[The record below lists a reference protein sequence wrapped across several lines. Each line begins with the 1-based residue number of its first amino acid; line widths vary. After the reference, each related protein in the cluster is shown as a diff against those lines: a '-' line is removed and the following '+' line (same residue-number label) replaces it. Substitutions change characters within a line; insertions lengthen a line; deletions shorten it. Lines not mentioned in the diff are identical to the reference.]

1 MSSRRQRAPRT
12 AFRARSWGRPRHPDD
27 LRPPAQ
33 ALDDPH
39 PGDVR
44 VSGSRHRARAG
55 DATIAAGSAT
65 RGGRTRGEDTHPM
78 FKVGYEVR
86 RRARKKGRARR
97 PSARLDAGRFSARAF
112 LLRVSAHIR
121 KFVQNQT
128 GSHTKSLPRSL
139 LPHVELQDERFE
151 PGSGAARPSVVAP
164 HSSPRARRSPAWTR
178 IGRPREDR
186 CARDRLRLLLT
197 PVPSSPTPAP

>member
-1 MSSRRQRAPRT
+1 MSSRRRRAPRT

-39 PGDVR
+39 PGDVG

-86 RRARKKGRARR
+86 RRARKKGRPRW
-97 PSARLDAGRFSARAF
+97 PSARLDADFPPARCSFGFGPYPQICGKSDWFPYEFAF
-112 LLRVSAHIR
+112 
-121 KFVQNQT
+121 
-128 GSHTKSLPRSL
+128 PCSL
-139 LPHVELQDERFE
+139 LPHVELRDERFE
-151 PGSGAARPSVVAP
+151 PGSGAARPSLVAP
-164 HSSPRARRSPAWTR
+164 HSSFRARRSPAWTR
-178 IGRPREDR
+178 DGRPREDKR
-186 CARDRLRLLLT
+186 ARDRLRLLLT

>member
-1 MSSRRQRAPRT
+1 MSSRRRRAPRT
-12 AFRARSWGRPRHPDD
+12 AFRARSWGHPRHPDD

-39 PGDVR
+39 PGDVG

-65 RGGRTRGEDTHPM
+65 RGWRTRGEDTHPM

-121 KFVQNQT
+121 KFIQNQT

-139 LPHVELQDERFE
+139 LPHVELRANVSNQ
-151 PGSGAARPSVVAP
+151 A
-164 HSSPRARRSPAWTR
+164 RARHGPPSWRLIPPLARSPAWTR
-178 IGRPREDR
+178 DGRPREDR